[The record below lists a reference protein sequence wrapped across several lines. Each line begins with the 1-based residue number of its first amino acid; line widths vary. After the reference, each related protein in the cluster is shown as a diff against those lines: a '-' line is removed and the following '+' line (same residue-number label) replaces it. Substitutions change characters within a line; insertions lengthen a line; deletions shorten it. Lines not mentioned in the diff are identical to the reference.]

1 MVAAETVLAE
11 GQPARTERSPRAA
24 QIVAAARVILEGE
37 GHDALTM
44 RRLADDL
51 GIRAPSLYKHFP
63 DKQGVLVALVE
74 EALAETGEVLHR
86 AVRRPGRRSPVAS
99 LLAAY
104 RHHCVARPHLYRLAT
119 AGRLPRPALPPGLEA
134 WAGEPFELV
143 AGDEHRGRALWS
155 LCHGMVLL
163 EIDGRY
169 PDGADV
175 DRAWQA
181 AAEAF
186 AD

>member
-1 MVAAETVLAE
+1 MTSAA

-24 QIVAAARVILEGE
+24 QIVAAARAILEGE

-51 GIRAPSLYKHFP
+51 GIRAPSLYKHFA
-63 DKQGVLVALVE
+63 DKQGVLVALIE

-86 AVRRPGRRSPVAS
+86 AVRSPGRRSPVAS
-99 LLAAY
+99 LLGAY
-104 RHHCVARPHLYRLAT
+104 RRHCVARPHLYRLAT
-119 AGRLPRPALPPGLEA
+119 AGPLPRPALPPGLEA
-134 WAGEPFELV
+134 WSGEPFVLV
-143 AGDEHRGRALWS
+143 TGDEHRGRALWS
-155 LCHGMVLL
+155 LGHGMVLL

-169 PDGADV
+169 PDGADL

-186 AD
+186 TLR